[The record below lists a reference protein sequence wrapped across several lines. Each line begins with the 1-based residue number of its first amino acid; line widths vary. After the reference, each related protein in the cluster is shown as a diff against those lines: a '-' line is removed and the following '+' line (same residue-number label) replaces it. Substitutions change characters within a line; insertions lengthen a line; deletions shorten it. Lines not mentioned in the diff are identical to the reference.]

1 MKSYMAN
8 PSTVERKWY
17 VIDATNIPMG
27 RLASQ
32 VAAILRG
39 KNKPTFTPHVDTGD
53 YVIIINSND
62 VKLTGK
68 KLEQKM
74 YRHHTGYIGNMKE
87 ENYAKLMSERSDF
100 AITLAVKGMLPK
112 SNMGRQMLK
121 RLFVY
126 KDANHGHE
134 AQKPQTLVLK
144 EANR

>member
-17 VIDATNIPMG
+17 VIDATDIAMG

-32 VAAILRG
+32 VASILRG

-53 YVIIINSND
+53 YVIVINSD
-62 VKLTGK
+62 KVKLTGK

-87 ENYAKLMSERSDF
+87 ESYAKLMSERSDF
-100 AITLAVKGMLPK
+100 AIELAVKGMLPK
-112 SNMGRQMLK
+112 SNMGREMLK
-121 RLFVY
+121 RLKVY
-126 KDANHGHE
+126 KGANHGHE
-134 AQKPQTLVLK
+134 AQKPEILVLK
-144 EANR
+144 EAK